1 MKRLTSR
8 YNRLL
13 SCRLFINF
21 FIHQS
26 NFTKNGEIKPAQP
39 KQRKENPAMKCQMG
53 VSERLTCL
61 IET

>member
-1 MKRLTSR
+1 MDQIYVGHDHKPCLR
-8 YNRLL
+8 
-13 SCRLFINF
+13 RLFINF

-26 NFTKNGEIKPAQP
+26 NFTKNGEIKPQP
-39 KQRKENPAMKCQMG
+39 KQRKENQAMKCQMG

>member
-26 NFTKNGEIKPAQP
+26 NFTKNGEIKPQP